1 MKPMHAALRVSLFAA
16 TVAALAACSSAPL
29 IQTRSL
35 TSATPEQMV
44 AQVRA
49 AAGDDDRELAV
60 QPLRDPMAEDLR
72 EDAARFEREK
82 RYADAAEALDKALQI
97 TPDEPA
103 TLQERA
109 EIALLAGNPEQ
120 AESLARRAFESGA
133 KVGPLC
139 RRHWATIE
147 QARLVAGDAAGAQAA
162 KTQLDACKVAG
173 VDRF

>member
-1 MKPMHAALRVSLFAA
+1 MNPMTSAFRVSVLVLAIAGLAGCA
-16 TVAALAACSSAPL
+16 TPTP

-49 AAGDDDRELAV
+49 TAGDDDRELAV
-60 QPLRDPMAEDLR
+60 QPLRDPMVEDLR
-72 EDAARFEREK
+72 QDAARLEREK
-82 RYADAAEALDKALQI
+82 KYPDAAAALDKALQV
-97 TPDEPA
+97 TPDDPSA
-103 TLQERA
+103 LQERA
-109 EIALLAGNPEQ
+109 EIALLMGNPEQ
-120 AESLARRAFESGA
+120 AESFARRGFEKGS

-173 VDRF
+173 LDRF

>member
-1 MKPMHAALRVSLFAA
+1 MFSVLRLCLLAAS
-16 TVAALAACSSAPL
+16 VAVLAACGSVPL
-29 IQTRSL
+29 IETRSL

-49 AAGDDDRELAV
+49 AAGADDRELAV

-72 EDAARFEREK
+72 EDAAKAEREK
-82 RYADAAEALDKALQI
+82 RYADAAKALDKALEI
-97 TPDEPA
+97 TPDDPA

-109 EIALLAGNPEQ
+109 EIALLTGNPEQ
-120 AESLARRAFESGA
+120 AESLARRAFENGA